1 MEAIVSQSQALL
13 VNEVQSGE
21 SRPGLAARLTEA
33 AARLGGAARGMYE
46 SFHQNVDRYKAIG
59 QTALALSGL
68 AAGGEAL
75 NMALNADPAMAG
87 AGNVPTRTA
96 EPFGIADS
104 PLTAT
109 TSATATTSSLKQECA
124 TDIFKQPEVQPDTG
138 MYHAGKTR
146 QSFAVDLG
154 FGAVRAACA
163 GYFERFAAFLP
174 QLVRHGRTITESP
187 GWISFFSRGEDGN
200 APGNAGFTYTRS
212 LTDPNYK
219 KWRPGDKVQFK
230 LRLQEFS
237 LAAKKVVAKTIT
249 THRMKVVNRSP

>member
-1 MEAIVSQSQALL
+1 MEAIVSQHQSLP

-21 SRPGLAARLTEA
+21 TQPGLAARFTEA
-33 AARLGGAARGMYE
+33 AARLGNTARGMYE

-59 QTALALSGL
+59 QATLALSGL
-68 AAGGEAL
+68 TAGGEAI

-87 AGNVPTRTA
+87 VGNVPTQPA
-96 EPFGIADS
+96 EPFELTDS

-109 TSATATTSSLKQECA
+109 ASADATASSLKEDCA
-124 TDIFKQPEVQPDTG
+124 TDILKQPEIEPDTG
-138 MYHAGKTR
+138 LYHAGKTR
-146 QSFAVDLG
+146 QSFAVHLG
-154 FGAVRAACA
+154 FGAVREACA
-163 GYFERFAAFLP
+163 GYFERFASFLP

-187 GWISFFSRGEDGN
+187 GWIRLFSRGEDGN
-200 APGNAGFTYTRS
+200 APGNAGLTYTRS

-237 LAAKKVVAKTIT
+237 FAAKKFVAKTIT
-249 THRMKVVNRSP
+249 THRTKVVNRSP